1 MLPRRRVATAIAEPM
16 HAEPMHHWD
25 GTTHVS
31 MAGLTQLASQV
42 SDTAGEVFTY
52 DLESCVRHGDA
63 LTPSPKAPA
72 HP

>member
-1 MLPRRRVATAIAEPM
+1 
-16 HAEPMHHWD
+16 
-25 GTTHVS
+25 